1 MVTFREDR
9 YDAMCYRS
17 CGRSGLKLPAIS
29 LGFWQSLGEL
39 GNERLCR
46 EVMYHAFDRGITHF
60 DFANNY
66 GPPPG
71 HSEETAGRVLPDMPR
86 DELVIST
93 KAGFRMWNGPY
104 QDGGSRKYL
113 ISSLDASLR
122 RLRLDYV
129 DIFYHHR
136 FDPETPLEETMAAL
150 DQIVRSGKA
159 LYVGVSNYNAEQLAR
174 ACEIIRRNNLTPLTI
189 HQPLMNMLVRV
200 HEKELL
206 PVTDREGIGV
216 IPFCPLAQGAL
227 TEKYLGGIPADS
239 RRGRQGEAGE
249 QWYREREKEGV
260 WEKVR
265 QLAAIAQRRGQP
277 LAAMA
282 LAWLLRDR
290 RVTSVLIGVSS
301 VAQLDANLAALEK
314 PEFSAEELA
323 EIEGVLGRTVE

>member
-1 MVTFREDR
+1 MIPFREDR
-9 YDAMCYRS
+9 YTKMSWRR

-29 LGFWQSLGEL
+29 LGFWQSLGEA

-46 EVMYHAFDRGITHF
+46 EAMYHAFDRGITHF

-71 HSEETAGRVLPDMPR
+71 HAEETAGRVLPDMPR

-93 KAGFRMWNGPY
+93 KAGFAMWNGPY

-113 ISSLDASLR
+113 ISSLDASLK
-122 RLRLDYV
+122 RLGLDYV

-159 LYVGVSNYNAEQLAR
+159 LYIGVSNYNAEQFNR
-174 ACEIIRRNNLTPLTI
+174 ACAIIEDNNLTRLTI

-206 PVTDREGIGV
+206 PATEREGVGV

-227 TEKYLGGIPADS
+227 TGKYLNGIPADS

-249 QWYREREKEGV
+249 QWYRDREKEGV
-260 WEKVR
+260 WDKVR
-265 QLAAIAQRRGQP
+265 QLAVIADRRGQP

-290 RVTSVLIGVSS
+290 RVTSVLIGASS
-301 VAQLDANLAALEK
+301 TAQIDANLEALRNAD
-314 PEFSAEELA
+314 FAAEELE
-323 EIEGVLGRTVE
+323 EIETILGD